1 MRRGASGK
9 ETFSKGCAYSVTTF
23 LVVYYLDYVITNPRE
38 GFLSNT
44 DCLRNRTE

>member
-23 LVVYYLDYVITNPRE
+23 LVVYYLDM
-38 GFLSNT
+38 LSQIPGKAS
-44 DCLRNRTE
+44 